1 MIVGSTRPIRPE
13 YMNNDGSTGMLEASK
28 ARGLRIRTIPDCSQH
43 RRPASNQL
51 PRRFL
56 CNEATTVNNAS
67 NLNLR
72 SAETSNES
80 HRIYGRIRDEWVM
93 RVPLTLTVR
102 LTRGT

>member
-1 MIVGSTRPIRPE
+1 M
-13 YMNNDGSTGMLEASK
+13 
-28 ARGLRIRTIPDCSQH
+28 
-43 RRPASNQL
+43 
-51 PRRFL
+51 
-56 CNEATTVNNAS
+56 NNAS